1 MNLTQAENRQV
12 AGVGEQQ
19 DADRMLVMNSLHSTE
34 LSSPLRKVIAK
45 SYRTTVPD
53 LRTSF
58 TE

>member
-1 MNLTQAENRQV
+1 VNLTQAENRQV

-34 LSSPLRKVIAK
+34 LSSPLHKVIAK
-45 SYRTTVPD
+45 SYCTTVPD